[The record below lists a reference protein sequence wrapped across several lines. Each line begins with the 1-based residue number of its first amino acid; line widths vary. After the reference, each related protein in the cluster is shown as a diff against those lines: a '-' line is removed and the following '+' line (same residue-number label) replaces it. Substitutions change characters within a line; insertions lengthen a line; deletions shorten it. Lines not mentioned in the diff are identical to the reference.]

1 MLTFVGS
8 VLSRCLMG
16 IVDKNVILLGIIV
29 AISAVLFAPVKPL
42 LDSAVL
48 SSLVDKTTYGKSRL
62 FGQIGFGVGSFMVGP
77 FLSGHIKLMY
87 AVQALLALPT
97 LLLMST
103 IPSTPKIVSNVTT
116 TGTAADTTSTTT
128 TTNTAANTATS
139 TSNSNHNTATTST
152 TATTTTAVAKLEEEK
167 RMAKLN
173 SVLKQ
178 PKVLLFFFAI
188 FLIGLSSGIIENF
201 AYVKISEVSGTGTR
215 ALTVSRLLS
224 SLAGGPMFWLSGD
237 IIKYIGTRAVLT
249 LTILT
254 YVIRFLNYASI
265 TRGWHAIPAEILR
278 GVTFALFWSA
288 ATTHVYDISPTGLSA
303 TMVGLE

>member
-103 IPSTPKIVSNVTT
+103 IPSTPKIVNNVTT
-116 TGTAADTTSTTT
+116 TGTAVDTTSTTT
-128 TTNTAANTATS
+128 
-139 TSNSNHNTATTST
+139 ATT
-152 TATTTTAVAKLEEEK
+152 TATTAVAKLEEEK

>member
-103 IPSTPKIVSNVTT
+103 IPSTPKIVNNVTT
-116 TGTAADTTSTTT
+116 TGTAVDTTSTTT
-128 TTNTAANTATS
+128 ATT
-139 TSNSNHNTATTST
+139 TATTST
-152 TATTTTAVAKLEEEK
+152 TTTTTAVAKLEEEK

>member
-103 IPSTPKIVSNVTT
+103 IPSTPKIVNNVTT
-116 TGTAADTTSTTT
+116 TAG
-128 TTNTAANTATS
+128 ANTATS
-139 TSNSNHNTATTST
+139 TSNTNHNTAITST
-152 TATTTTAVAKLEEEK
+152 TTAVTAVAKLEEEK
-167 RMAKLN
+167 RMKKLN

-254 YVIRFLNYASI
+254 YVVRFLNYASI